1 MIVTLK
7 FHLACDNRQIY
18 RVIAREF
25 GTSALHVY
33 RLAHGRRGRNDRD
46 YYIIK
51 RLKEEGVLISTFF

>member
-1 MIVTLK
+1 MIATLK
-7 FHLACDNRQIY
+7 FHLACDNRQTY

-51 RLKEEGVLISTFF
+51 RLKEKGVLISTFF